1 MYLEKCG
8 VKMKKIKLKIYRLK
22 EKISWYKSHIT
33 TKYEH
38 IYMPFIYSAFSTLIV
53 CFSLFIFLYTL
64 YELKLISFNLTESS
78 VFKLISFNNIDY
90 KDYYKDL
97 VILQI
102 STTFLTTAI
111 ISLISSIEDKKIF
124 GEKITSKLFGKN
136 HLLFYIPFIILY
148 IFMILNIIFMINEN
162 HSNFLLLFFVISILL
177 LIYIIT
183 KIGNIFISTKKYKNM
198 LMYEY
203 YNEYKYLTMNLVPPR
218 DYNSQNLTNLKEET
232 LKYIL
237 NKDLEYLKYIQV
249 YKVILYKTLFNF
261 PKELQEYHLNMYYA
275 KSVVND
281 IGELIEHLIIVD
293 EVDRAIS
300 LYSWMLDKFSYHN
313 LFIYFENY
321 ETIFDS
327 IIDKITDLQNEYK
340 LNQYLGKISSLLTS
354 KELQQHFAYTNDFS
368 YTRLSKSRE
377 KHIYLGNS
385 LYFSKIYEKVYMNKY
400 LSEKEKISC
409 YTKLLEMFRMSG
421 HSCDSGIYDITNY
434 SNQFKERKKRELP
447 SCVLGQ
453 ATLFLFLSLLNNKDE
468 RNFKLFFGM
477 NIESNEM
484 NYAIHTLILSLIK
497 IEEENVSKNIYS
509 NYYHID
515 INWCK
520 TFIQN
525 NIDLLFNTK
534 FDKYYSNKEILSNIA
549 NDYNYISKV
558 CMSEYDKNN
567 IYYFLGSYETKYD
580 KNLIDTYFE
589 CVCKRFKIEN
599 VKIDNNSKD
608 KKTKQRIK
616 NINEFINKK
625 NKRKKI

>member
-1 MYLEKCG
+1 
-8 VKMKKIKLKIYRLK
+8 
-22 EKISWYKSHIT
+22 
-33 TKYEH
+33 
-38 IYMPFIYSAFSTLIV
+38 MPFIYSAFNTLVV
-53 CFSLFIFLYTL
+53 CFCLFIFIYTL
-64 YELKLISFNLTESS
+64 YELKLISFNLTEDSI
-78 VFKLISFNNIDY
+78 FKLIKFNNIDY

-111 ISLISSIEDKKIF
+111 ISLISSIEEKKIF

-136 HLLFYIPFIILY
+136 HLLFYIPFIMLY
-148 IFMILNIIFMINEN
+148 VFMIFNIIFMINKN
-162 HSNFLLLFFVISILL
+162 HSNFLLLFLITSILL

-198 LMYEY
+198 LIYEY
-203 YNEYKYLTMNLVPPR
+203 YNEYKYLTVNLVPPR
-218 DYNSQNLTNLKEET
+218 DYNSQNLINLKEET

-237 NKDLEYLKYIQV
+237 NKDLEYVKYIQV

-261 PKELQEYHLNMYYA
+261 PKELQEYHLNMTYA

-281 IGELIEHLIIVD
+281 ISELIEHFILID
-293 EVDRAIS
+293 EIDRAIH

-321 ETIFDS
+321 EIIFDS

-340 LNQYLGKISSLLTS
+340 LSQYLGKISNLLTL
-354 KELQQHFAYTNDFS
+354 KELQQHFAFTNDFS
-368 YTRLSKSRE
+368 YTRLSKVRE

-400 LSEKEKISC
+400 LSEEEKISC

-421 HSCDSGIYDITNY
+421 HSCDFGMYDITNY
-434 SNQFKERKKRELP
+434 SNKFKEKKKRVLP
-447 SCVLGQ
+447 SCILGQ
-453 ATLFLFLSLLNNKDE
+453 ATSFLFLSLLNNKDE
-468 RNFKLFFGM
+468 RNFKLFFNM
-477 NIESNEM
+477 NIESEEM
-484 NYAIHTLILSLIK
+484 NYAIHTLILTLIQ
-497 IEEENVSKNIYS
+497 IEEENLSKNIYS

-515 INWCK
+515 IDWCK
-520 TFIQN
+520 NFIRS

-534 FDKYYSNKEILSNIA
+534 FDEYYSNKDILANIL

-567 IYYFLGSYETKYD
+567 KYYFFGSFESKYD
-580 KNLIDTYFE
+580 KNLINTYFE
-589 CVCKRFKIEN
+589 CVCKKFKIKN
-599 VKIDNNSKD
+599 IKIDNASKD

-616 NINEFINKK
+616 IVNDFINKK
-625 NKRKKI
+625 K